1 MSDFIRTF
9 IWSASAVSDE
19 IQAIKVSVPGRFN
32 ESILRGRDVHGF
44 VVRTPFFPRPKAW
57 SSPA

>member
-19 IQAIKVSVPGRFN
+19 IQAIKVSVPGRF
-32 ESILRGRDVHGF
+32 
-44 VVRTPFFPRPKAW
+44 
-57 SSPA
+57 